1 MYENRDEPQNHYVTW
16 KKPNMRDL
24 LCDSVCK
31 DCLEINQ
38 PIEAESRLVQAEGRT
53 RININGYDGSLGGD
67 ENVLKLR

>member
-1 MYENRDEPQNHYVTW
+1 
-16 KKPNMRDL
+16 MRDL

-38 PIEAESRLVQAEGRT
+38 PIEAESRLAQAEGRT